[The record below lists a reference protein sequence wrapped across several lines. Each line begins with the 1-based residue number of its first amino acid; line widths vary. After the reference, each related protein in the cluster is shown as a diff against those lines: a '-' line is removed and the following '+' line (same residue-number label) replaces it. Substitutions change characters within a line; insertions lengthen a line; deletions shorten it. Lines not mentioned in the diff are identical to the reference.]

1 MQCRINFKNFLQ
13 KVGGAHTPFTVSQMS
28 FFRSTIS
35 KKIVFFAFFY
45 RILVKRSF
53 NEEKVTLIIL
63 LLLFLITGFSREPGN
78 MKLPSPCFIVI
89 K

>member
-1 MQCRINFKNFLQ
+1 MLHGTVFS

-45 RILVKRSF
+45 RILIKSAPLAAGGKYVKKKFHFFR
-53 NEEKVTLIIL
+53 
-63 LLLFLITGFSREPGN
+63 LF
-78 MKLPSPCFIVI
+78 C
-89 K
+89 